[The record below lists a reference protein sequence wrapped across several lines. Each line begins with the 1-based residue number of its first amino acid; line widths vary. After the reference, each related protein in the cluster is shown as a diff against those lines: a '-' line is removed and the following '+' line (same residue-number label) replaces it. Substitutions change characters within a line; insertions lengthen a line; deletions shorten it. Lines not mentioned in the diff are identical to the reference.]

1 MTEENQPSDA
11 PEEGQQDSSLKGS
24 ERIAAHLLEHRIN
37 QDRFLGFA
45 ARKQIGVGRGLRVEQ
60 LPEYESHG

>member
-1 MTEENQPSDA
+1 MGVEREDELQSKLVEQRAIA
-11 PEEGQQDSSLKGS
+11 P
-24 ERIAAHLLEHRIN
+24 HLFEYGID

-45 ARKQIGVGRGLRVEQ
+45 APKQIGVGRGLRVEQ